1 MTASESPVV
10 RVERDIA
17 APPDAVFDAWTDP
30 ASVSVWMAPDPMTVA
45 AAECDPRVGGAFR
58 IVMVGE
64 FGAVEH
70 TGVYEQVTRPRR
82 LVFTWHTP
90 HLGER
95 TTRVRVD
102 FTAIPGGTRM
112 VIEHIGLPAPRRR
125 GPRSRLGRYRREARG
140 GRPAQLMPPPIS
152 ADDLSSSRRLARVAA
167 SDPDYGQPGVIVPR
181 TCTLGR
187 RS

>member
-64 FGAVEH
+64 FGAIEH
-70 TGVYEQVTRPRR
+70 TGVYEQVTRPQR
-82 LVFTWHTP
+82 LVFTWRTP
-90 HLGER
+90 YLGER

-102 FTAIPGGTRM
+102 RTAIPGGTRM
-112 VIEHIGLPAPRRR
+112 VIEHIGLPAGDAEAHSR
-125 GPRSRLGRYRREARG
+125 GWASIA
-140 GRPAQLMPPPIS
+140 AQLGS
-152 ADDLSSSRRLARVAA
+152 LV
-167 SDPDYGQPGVIVPR
+167 Q
-181 TCTLGR
+181 

>member
-1 MTASESPVV
+1 MTASGPPVV

-30 ASVSVWMAPDPMTVA
+30 ASVSIWMAPDRMTVA

-64 FGAVEH
+64 SGAVEH
-70 TGVYEQVTRPRR
+70 TGVYEQVSRPRR
-82 LVFTWHTP
+82 LEFTWRSP
-90 HLGER
+90 YLGER

-112 VIEHIGLPAPRRR
+112 VIEHFGLPALDAEGHRR
-125 GPRSRLGRYRREARG
+125 GWASIAAKLAPVLHRG
-140 GRPAQLMPPPIS
+140 
-152 ADDLSSSRRLARVAA
+152 
-167 SDPDYGQPGVIVPR
+167 
-181 TCTLGR
+181 
-187 RS
+187 